1 MSGKLIN
8 RRNFMKSTLVSVT
21 GFPLLASGVLKQEE
35 KVEEKGGKKRKFI
48 YRTLGK
54 TGIKLPVIGMGG
66 MYAIDPALF
75 RAALDSGIN
84 HLETAHMHMAGKNE
98 EMIGEVIKGRP
109 RDSYFIST
117 KIWFPHNKITG
128 TLSPEAKEE
137 TFLKM
142 VDISLKRLGL
152 DYVDFLCLHGGMS
165 RQITLHET
173 VLNSMEKAKKDGKV
187 RFVGVSTHRN
197 EPEVIQACT
206 DSKFYD
212 FVMPSYNF
220 KQKHYLEVKEAI
232 ARAAQ
237 AGLGIVA
244 MKVMGGTGPRSD
256 ILRPVN
262 ASAALKWVL
271 QDPNV
276 HTTIPGFTSFD
287 HINIDLAVMEDL
299 TPTDSEK
306 DYLQKEASIP
316 GLYCQGCG
324 QCVKQCFAKLPI
336 PDLMRAYMYTYGY
349 RKPAFAQELV
359 VSLGL
364 PRQVCEDCSSCP
376 VKCSIG
382 FEVPRKIR
390 DVARLRDVPA
400 EFITV

>member
-1 MSGKLIN
+1 MSEKLLN

-54 TGIKLPVIGMGG
+54 TGIKLPVISMGG

-84 HLETAHMHMAGKNE
+84 HLETAHIHMAGKNE

-117 KIWFPHNKITG
+117 KIPFPRSIITG
-128 TLSPEAKEE
+128 ALSPAAKEE
-137 TFLKM
+137 TFLRM
-142 VDISLKRLGL
+142 LDISLKRLGL
-152 DYVDFLCLHGGMS
+152 DYVDFLCSHNAMN
-165 RQITLHET
+165 RQMVLHET
-173 VLNSMEKAKKDGKV
+173 VLNSMEKAKKDGRA

-212 FVMPSYNF
+212 FVMPAYNF
-220 KQKHYLEVKEAI
+220 KQKHYLEVREAI

-244 MKVMGGTGPRSD
+244 MKVMGGTGGRSD

-276 HTTIPGFTSFD
+276 HTTVPGFASFD

-299 TPTDSEK
+299 TLTDSEK
-306 DYLQKEASIP
+306 DDLQREASLP

-324 QCVKQCFAKLPI
+324 QCEKQCVAKLPI

-349 RKPAFAQELV
+349 RNLSLAQETIL
-359 VSLGL
+359 SLNL
-364 PRQVCEDCSSCP
+364 PRGVCEDCGPCP
-376 VKCSIG
+376 VKCLNG
-382 FEVPRKIR
+382 WNVAGKIR
-390 DVARLRDVPA
+390 DVARLRDVPS
-400 EFITV
+400 EFIV